1 MKYRAIRC
9 LKCGKV
15 SQMTLSAKEKCVCG
29 GTNMYGWQAEEKG
42 YTCFKII
49 KSVKELWSGNKELV
63 R

>member
-1 MKYRAIRC
+1 
-9 LKCGKV
+9 
-15 SQMTLSAKEKCVCG
+15 MTLSAKEKCVCG

-49 KSVKELWSGNKELV
+49 KSVKELWNGNKELV